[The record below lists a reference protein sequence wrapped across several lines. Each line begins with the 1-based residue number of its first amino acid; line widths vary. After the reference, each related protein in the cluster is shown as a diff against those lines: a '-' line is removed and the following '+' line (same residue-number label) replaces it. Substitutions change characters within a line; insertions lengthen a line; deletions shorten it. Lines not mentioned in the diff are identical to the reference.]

1 MIHCSFNPIP
11 AFDVGNSEG
20 LAGNNRQRTSSA
32 SCPAKC
38 VGIKMRWGMI
48 GLWHFP
54 FSPVAGSL
62 CDLTAA
68 GDRRYFRACATP
80 NVFSNGLTKPVPAC
94 VSGSIRGRARA
105 ARRSPGISSSRSI
118 EETAVWAAAFK
129 PNMAYFEAMGIEGIR
144 LLEDLLAAMP
154 EDVPVILDAK
164 RSDIGETQKYYA
176 QGYFGGWN
184 VDAVTLNPFLGY
196 DSIEP
201 FLDWEG
207 KGIYLLAVTSNAGSA
222 DFQRQKLADGRSVF
236 ELVTALG
243 ERAKAEG
250 RKTDV
255 GYVVGLTNAADVLEK
270 IPDAPLL
277 VPGLGAQGG
286 DLASLAAA
294 ARSAPDVINVSRGIL
309 YAGDERGFGE
319 RAQDWAEKIA
329 AAYGK

>member
-1 MIHCSFNPIP
+1 MRYSERLQQRIEKTGSRLC
-11 AFDVGNSEG
+11 VGLDPRPG
-20 LAGNNRQRTSSA
+20 DGGASSA
-32 SCPAKC
+32 RDFLKQ
-38 VGIKMRWGMI
+38 V
-48 GLWHFP
+48 
-54 FSPVAGSL
+54 
-62 CDLTAA
+62 
-68 GDRRYFRACATP
+68 
-80 NVFSNGLTKPVPAC
+80 
-94 VSGSIRGRARA
+94 
-105 ARRSPGISSSRSI
+105 I
-118 EETAVWAAAFK
+118 EETAPWAAAFK

-154 EDVPVILDAK
+154 DDVPVILDAK

-176 QGYFGGWN
+176 QGYFAGWN

-222 DFQRQKLADGRSVF
+222 DFQRQPLADGRSVF

-243 ERAKAEG
+243 DRANAEG

-255 GYVVGLTNAADVLEK
+255 GYVVGLTNAADVLAK

-294 ARSAPDVINVSRGIL
+294 NRSAPDVINVSRGIL
-309 YAGDERGFGE
+309 YAGDERGFAA
-319 RAQDWAEKIA
+319 RAKDWAGKIA
-329 AAYGK
+329 AAYPG

>member
-1 MIHCSFNPIP
+1 MRYAERLH
-11 AFDVGNSEG
+11 
-20 LAGNNRQRTSSA
+20 QRIEKTGSRL
-32 SCPAKC
+32 C
-38 VGIKMRWGMI
+38 VGLDPRPGD
-48 GLWHFP
+48 G
-54 FSPVAGSL
+54 G
-62 CDLTAA
+62 AA
-68 GDRRYFRACATP
+68 
-80 NVFSNGLTKPVPAC
+80 
-94 VSGSIRGRARA
+94 A
-105 ARRSPGISSSRSI
+105 ARGFLKQVI
-118 EETAVWAAAFK
+118 EETAPWAACYK

-144 LLEDLLAAMP
+144 LLEELLGGMP
-154 EDVPVILDAK
+154 EDIPVILDAK

-176 QGYFGGWN
+176 QGYFAGWN

-201 FLDWEG
+201 FLDWKG
-207 KGIYLLAVTSNAGSA
+207 KGIYLLAVTSNPGSA

-243 ERAKAEG
+243 ERAKEEA
-250 RKTDV
+250 RATDV

-270 IPDAPLL
+270 MPDAPLL

-309 YAGDERGFGE
+309 YAGDDRSLAA